1 MYQGNLTTKVRKTVR
16 TKIELNVKNQT
27 MSMDI
32 RTFYMN
38 RSEFASHFH

>member
-27 MSMDI
+27 MSM
-32 RTFYMN
+32 
-38 RSEFASHFH
+38 EFELFT

>member
-1 MYQGNLTTKVRKTVR
+1 MYQGNLTTKVRKIVR

-32 RTFYMN
+32 
-38 RSEFASHFH
+38 